1 MNMHEIE
8 KIRHSLAH
16 ILAKAVKELYPNAV
30 LGTGPAIENGFYYD
44 FDNVKIGQEDLP
56 LIEKKMIDIIK
67 KNIEFE
73 KEEISKEKAKE
84 IFEKEPY
91 KLEIIDDIEG
101 KTVSI
106 YKNENFTDLCEGPHV
121 KSSKEIDPRSFKLD
135 RTAGA
140 YFKGSEDNPML
151 QRIYGISFKTKEE
164 VKAFFEKRKESEAR
178 DHRKIGKELG
188 IFMFDEEVGQGL
200 PLYLPKGGMLR
211 HLLMDFAMNTY
222 LQNGY
227 EIVSSPHIARED
239 LWNKSGHLKFYK
251 DDMYGPL
258 SVDDRNYRLKPMN
271 CPFHVKMYKSET
283 RSYRELPI
291 RWAEMGTVYR
301 YEKSGELHG
310 LTRPRAFTQD
320 DAHIVCTKDQLEN
333 EIIEALKLTKYI
345 YSTLGMENLTFK
357 LSVRDPKEIDKYFG
371 KDEEWESAEKSLK
384 NALSIF
390 SPSGYELDEGGA
402 AFYAPKIDI
411 DAIDAAQRKWQLSTI
426 QVDFNLPYRFDM
438 TYIDSDGKEK
448 TPFMIHRALL
458 GSIERFLGVYIEHT
472 KGRFPLWL
480 SPEQAWIIPVSEKT
494 KDYASLILK
503 DLKEK
508 KMRVVMKDDGET
520 LSKTIRNGELKKI
533 PYLIIVGEKE
543 KESGSINIRHEGKN
557 EGEFKIDEFKQK
569 IDKELEIESFNRD
582 F

>member
-1 MNMHEIE
+1 MSEIE

-16 ILAKAVKELYPNAV
+16 ILAKAVKELYPDAV

-44 FDNVKIGQEDLP
+44 FDNIKVGKEDLP
-56 LIEKKMIDIIK
+56 IIEKKMIDIIK
-67 KNIEFE
+67 KNIDFKNE
-73 KEEISKEKAKE
+73 KISKEKAKE
-84 IFEKEPY
+84 IFQKEPY
-91 KLEIIDDIEG
+91 KLELIDDIEG
-101 KTVSI
+101 ETVSI
-106 YKNENFTDLCEGPHV
+106 YKSDNFIDLCGGPHI
-121 KSSKEIDPRSFKLD
+121 KSSKEINPKSFKLD

-151 QRIYGISFKTKEE
+151 QRIYGISFKTKED
-164 VKAFFEKRKESEAR
+164 VQNFLEKRKEAEAR

-227 EIVSSPHIARED
+227 EIVSTPHIARED
-239 LWNKSGHLKFYK
+239 LWNRSGHLKFYK

-258 SVDDRNYRLKPMN
+258 SVDERNYRLKPMN

-333 EIIEALKLTKYI
+333 EIIEALKITDYI
-345 YSTLGMENLTFK
+345 YTTLGMKDLTFK
-357 LSVRDPKEIDKYFG
+357 LSVRDPKETDKYFG
-371 KDEEWESAEKSLK
+371 KDKEWENAEKSLK

-411 DAIDAAQRKWQLSTI
+411 DAIDAVQRKWQLSTI

-472 KGRFPLWL
+472 KGKFPLWL

-494 KDYASLILK
+494 KNYALSILK
-503 DLKEK
+503 ELTEE
-508 KMRVVMKDDGET
+508 KMRVVMKDGGDT

-533 PYLIIVGEKE
+533 PYLLIIGEKE
-543 KESGSINIRHEGKN
+543 KENGSINIRYEGKN
-557 EGEFKIDEFKQK
+557 EGEIKIDEFKQK
-569 IDKELEIESFNRD
+569 IRKELEIGTFKRD